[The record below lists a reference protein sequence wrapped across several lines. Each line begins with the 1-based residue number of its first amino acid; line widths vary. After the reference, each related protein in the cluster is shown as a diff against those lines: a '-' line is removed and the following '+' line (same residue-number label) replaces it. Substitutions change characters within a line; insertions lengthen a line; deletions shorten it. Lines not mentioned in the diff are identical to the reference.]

1 MTTLEKLAARV
12 REEAKGEEL
21 SEIPCFIC
29 PAKESFSSAC
39 NDMHL
44 CPVLDTDE
52 VKSLTFVRW
61 AVKLVAGGLKDELD
75 KCAKA
80 VKKAHDKYICVAGQA
95 KIDAYDRAE
104 KEAQSKVYE
113 ALLDLIDEASEKQ
126 AEEGSDGR

>member
-1 MTTLEKLAARV
+1 MSMLEKLAERV

-52 VKSLTFVRW
+52 VKSLTFARW
-61 AVKLVAGGLKDELD
+61 AVKLVAEGLTPQIDEWERHIKGAQDGLTESD
-75 KCAKA
+75 LLKN
-80 VKKAHDKYICVAGQA
+80 VAY
-95 KIDAYDRAE
+95 K
-104 KEAQSKVYE
+104 
-113 ALLDLIDEASEKQ
+113 LLDLITEASEKQ
-126 AEEGSDGR
+126 AEEGADGR